1 MISSNDPSG
10 TREIQEQNAK
20 PAENDPTRAGG
31 PDDTRDIHA
40 PEQMPRPNNADPL
53 RAGGPDDTRQ
63 VSTPG
68 K

>member
-1 MISSNDPSG
+1 MTSSNDQSG

-20 PAENDPTRAGG
+20 PSENDHTRAGG

-40 PEQMPRPNNADPL
+40 PEQTPRPSNADPM

-63 VSTPG
+63 VPTPG

>member
-1 MISSNDPSG
+1 MTSSNPSD

-20 PAENDPTRAGG
+20 PSENGPTRAGG

-40 PEQMPRPNNADPL
+40 PEQTPKPPNSDPL

-63 VSTPG
+63 VPTPG

>member
-1 MISSNDPSG
+1 MTSNNDPG
-10 TREIQEQNAK
+10 DTREIQEQNAK
-20 PAENDPTRAGG
+20 PSANDHTRAGG

-40 PEQMPRPNNADPL
+40 PEQSPGPRNSDPL

-63 VSTPG
+63 IPTPG

>member
-1 MISSNDPSG
+1 MTSSNDSSDA
-10 TREIQEQNAK
+10 REIKEENAK
-20 PAENDPTRAGG
+20 PSENNPTRAGG

-40 PEQMPRPNNADPL
+40 PDQTPAPRNSDPL

-63 VSTPG
+63 VPTTG